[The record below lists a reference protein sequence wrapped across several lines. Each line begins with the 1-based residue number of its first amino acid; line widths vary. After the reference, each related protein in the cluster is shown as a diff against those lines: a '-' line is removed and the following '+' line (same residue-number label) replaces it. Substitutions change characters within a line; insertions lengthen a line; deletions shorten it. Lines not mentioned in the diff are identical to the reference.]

1 MFICAC
7 VCATPS
13 PPHVPGQFQNKEYL
27 DAVGSTVRA
36 ARTYDKGLGFMP
48 ADLNWAKEYKEYGF
62 NMLAVGPDQ
71 LLLGGAVQNLLN
83 GVRNA

>member
-1 MFICAC
+1 
-7 VCATPS
+7 
-13 PPHVPGQFQNKEYL
+13 
-27 DAVGSTVRA
+27 
-36 ARTYDKGLGFMP
+36 MP